1 MNKDKSKVKLGI
13 NYGKSFLKGSP
24 KTTVDYCNDFELH
37 QSSLLGSPFKC
48 SGAKRVL
55 RPAPE
60 THLNRLEIVYLENI
74 NEIVD
79 CIFTND
85 LKMPN
90 LMMAL
95 TQVLTRA
102 PTTFLHS
109 SHGIPTLLSDL

>member
-1 MNKDKSKVKLGI
+1 MTLNCI
-13 NYGKSFLKGSP
+13 NP
-24 KTTVDYCNDFELH
+24 
-37 QSSLLGSPFKC
+37 LLVGSPFKF

-55 RPAPE
+55 SLAPG
-60 THLNRLEIVYLENI
+60 THLNHQEIVYLENI

-79 CIFTND
+79 CIFTNG

-90 LMMAL
+90 LVMAL

-109 SHGIPTLLSDL
+109 SHGIQTLFRSLRPLKLYARQFASG